1 MDEIRATPFSAGLRR
16 LRAEALQD
24 GEQVIWEGQPDGI
37 ARMIMWRFLWWLGF
51 PWLLLTVVALRN
63 DWVDQ
68 AAQPLVMLGVA
79 MIAAPLVMLLQDLQ
93 TLYLI
98 TDRRALILR
107 TAWGRRTV
115 SQTPFQA
122 MDAVLEILDIGGGG
136 GHLNFASGRSTRSPD
151 TDYSGRY
158 GFRCVRD
165 APRIRDILEGAR
177 AGNVRPSNAQKA
189 AGAAARNP
197 SDCNHFP
204 YSSGLP

>member
-1 MDEIRATPFSAGLRR
+1 MGMDEIRATPFSAGLRR
-16 LRAEALQD
+16 LLAEALQD
-24 GEQVIWEGQPDGI
+24 GELVVWQGQPDGV

-51 PWLLLTVVALRN
+51 PWLLLTVVAVRN
-63 DWVDQ
+63 GWVDQ

-122 MDAVLEILDIGGGG
+122 MDAAFEILDIGGGA

-151 TDYSGRY
+151 TDYTGRY

-177 AGNVRPSNAQKA
+177 AGKVRRSHMQKTAVA
-189 AGAAARNP
+189 AGAAARN
-197 SDCNHFP
+197 C
-204 YSSGLP
+204 